1 MEGVYKALIN
11 RAHEFMH
18 LSIAGIV
25 TTLVTL
31 DALEEWL
38 ITELDVI
45 VLPTYWTGLL

>member
-11 RAHEFMH
+11 RDEFMH